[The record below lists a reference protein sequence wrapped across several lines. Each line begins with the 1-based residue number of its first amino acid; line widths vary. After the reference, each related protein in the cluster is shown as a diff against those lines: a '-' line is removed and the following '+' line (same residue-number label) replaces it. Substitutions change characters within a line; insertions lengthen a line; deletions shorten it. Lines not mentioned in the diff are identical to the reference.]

1 MRGTGREVMA
11 STGGSEIYLIISIL
25 RAKMM
30 EIISVTLIFEKPRP
44 ENGANVSVSGFPK
57 NT

>member
-1 MRGTGREVMA
+1 MA